1 MIFLNRLDKRVW
13 MCYHIK
19 ILNLALGPDG
29 SALSNYIGYTSLP
42 GNLVE
47 PFTPIGVLTYYLS
60 RMLAW
65 ENLSL
70 RDLASHYEITTSN
83 SREYGGS
90 SRRWPSQY
98 TARKFVLALRHAQ
111 C

>member
-1 MIFLNRLDKRVW
+1 
-13 MCYHIK
+13 MCYHIE

-47 PFTPIGVLTYYLS
+47 PFTPIGVLIYYLS

-65 ENLSL
+65 KNLSL

-98 TARKFVLALRHAQ
+98 TARKLVLALRHAK